1 MLYIKE
7 KVNKMT
13 NKRDRFRKFKE
24 ERIKQWED
32 KNEPQLMLAKKSE
45 CMLTTME
52 YMDKQEEISDY
63 LR

>member
-1 MLYIKE
+1 
-7 KVNKMT
+7 MT

>member
-45 CMLTTME
+45 YMLTTME